1 MQITGASGIL
11 LFYTTLPDKKAKS
24 YPNKKTMSCLS
35 LDEFPREINTAA
47 IQILIQKE
55 NNARKA
61 ELESNDDDESV
72 KNQLKKLE
80 VQLNL
85 IMTSLKLSK

>member
-1 MQITGASGIL
+1 
-11 LFYTTLPDKKAKS
+11 
-24 YPNKKTMSCLS
+24 MSCLS
-35 LDEFPREINTAA
+35 LDEFPREINSAA

-55 NNARKA
+55 NMARKA
-61 ELESNDDDESV
+61 ELESDDDESV

-80 VQLNL
+80 AQLNL